1 MSNKKVI
8 IDKNNAKSQFPLYMD
23 DQFILKMKAEK
34 QLLVRQAS
42 YRDYLQV
49 INFSNNLFVNIPPE
63 KNAYSYRCHVGK
75 GNNQMLIKSLLKIR
89 WWWNIVEL
97 KNYENIPNL
106 NFMWTQLKKTD
117 FFDNMGQLK
126 RPKST
131 SLFHKKFSRPSIL

>member
-23 DQFILKMKAEK
+23 DQFILKMKVEK

-106 NFMWTQLKKTD
+106 NFMWTQLKKSD

-131 SLFHKKFSRPSIL
+131 SLFHKKFSRTSIL

>member
-23 DQFILKMKAEK
+23 DQFILKMKVEK

-75 GNNQMLIKSLLKIR
+75 GNNQMLIKSLLKMR

-106 NFMWTQLKKTD
+106 NFMWTQLKKSD

-131 SLFHKKFSRPSIL
+131 SLFHKKFSRTSIL

>member
-23 DQFILKMKAEK
+23 DQYILKMKAEK
-34 QLLVRQAS
+34 QPLVRQAS

-106 NFMWTQLKKTD
+106 NFLWTQLKKTD

-131 SLFHKKFSRPSIL
+131 SLFHKKFSRPSIS